1 MTTKG
6 KKQKTS
12 SRRSL
17 FRVSW
22 AESRLAWRVR
32 NGQDNLRLLQ
42 VQSDRTQAA
51 TPGGAVKNIK
61 KTHPLDWS
69 ILTITQIEKYD
80 PEEKQWDT
88 VQEIQPRPQP
98 YRDYPASDTFRR
110 FLDK

>member
-1 MTTKG
+1 MTTKV
-6 KKQKTS
+6 KKQKTA

-32 NGQDNLRLLQ
+32 NGQDSLRLLQ

-88 VQEIQPRPQP
+88 VQEIQSRPQN
-98 YRDYPASDTFRR
+98 YRDYPASDTFQR